1 MVTHTRNSCSAFI
14 PSKVHT
20 HSSEHTRAG
29 PEYSIIRI
37 FVRWVGIRFSI
48 LRFEFWIS
56 LFSSFFFNTWHPP
69 RNGSQLVRLAEHLHQ
84 QQTVRQWKTFVLTY
98 SMHIFHEKS
107 SISYKRA
114 CRTST
119 FEIMNLNAQK
129 TQHVNGPSAI
139 TKPNAMHVF
148 SFCQL
153 SRDASE
159 SLGSACS
166 SSCSADEMR
175 WCEAALRRG
184 PAESLTLF
192 SNDWFNLIVCVDL
205 FTHLTYM
212 LYSINVC
219 RNFTHYKLESCG
231 NE

>member
-1 MVTHTRNSCSAFI
+1 MKWKDFS
-14 PSKVHT
+14 
-20 HSSEHTRAG
+20 RAG
-29 PEYSIIRI
+29 PEYSHIRSVGWHSI
-37 FVRWVGIRFSI
+37 FNFEIWISNILLLFFEHLASPAKRFS
-48 LRFEFWIS
+48 
-56 LFSSFFFNTWHPP
+56 TCPP
-69 RNGSQLVRLAEHLHQ
+69 GWTLHQ
-84 QQTVRQWKTFVLTY
+84 QQTFRQWKTFVLTY

-119 FEIMNLNAQK
+119 FEIMNLSVQK

-139 TKPNAMHVF
+139 TKPNAMHAF

-159 SLGSACS
+159 SLGSVCS
-166 SSCSADEMR
+166 SSCSADEMC
-175 WCEAALRRG
+175 WCEAALKEWKRRRG
-184 PAESLTLF
+184 TAESLALF
-192 SNDWFNLIVCVDL
+192 SNDWFNLTVCVDL

-212 LYSINVC
+212 QFSINVC
-219 RNFTHYKLESCG
+219 RNFNHYKLESCG

>member
-1 MVTHTRNSCSAFI
+1 MS
-14 PSKVHT
+14 
-20 HSSEHTRAG
+20 
-29 PEYSIIRI
+29 RI
-37 FVRWVGIRFSI
+37 VPQNHIYCPATDLLPGG
-48 LRFEFWIS
+48 
-56 LFSSFFFNTWHPP
+56 HP
-69 RNGSQLVRLAEHLHQ
+69 
-84 QQTVRQWKTFVLTY
+84 TY

-114 CRTST
+114 CCRST
-119 FEIMNLNAQK
+119 FEIMNLSVQK
-129 TQHVNGPSAI
+129 TWHVNGPSAI
-139 TKPNAMHVF
+139 TKPNVMHAF

-153 SRDASE
+153 SRDVSE

-166 SSCSADEMR
+166 SSLYCRRD
-175 WCEAALRRG
+175 ALMWSRFVRVKERRRG

-192 SNDWFNLIVCVDL
+192 SNDWFNLLVCVDL

-212 LYSINVC
+212 LFSINVC

>member
-1 MVTHTRNSCSAFI
+1 MVYQVNL
-14 PSKVHT
+14 
-20 HSSEHTRAG
+20 TRAG

-48 LRFEFWIS
+48 LRFEFRIP
-56 LFSSFFFNTWHPP
+56 LFFFFFFLFFFNTWHPL
-69 RNGSQLVRLAEHLHQ
+69 RSGFQLVCLAEHLHQ
-84 QQTVRQWKTFVLTY
+84 QQTVHQWKTFVLTY

-107 SISYKRA
+107 SISHKRA

-119 FEIMNLNAQK
+119 FEIMNLSAQK
-129 TQHVNGPSAI
+129 TRHVNGPSAI

-175 WCEAALRRG
+175 WCEAALREWNRRRCT
-184 PAESLTLF
+184 AESLTLF

-219 RNFTHYKLESCG
+219 RNFPHYKLESCG

>member
-1 MVTHTRNSCSAFI
+1 MFLCEHSAISDLCVLGLDQNIRLFENSFGGLAFDFQFWD
-14 PSKVHT
+14 SN
-20 HSSEHTRAG
+20 
-29 PEYSIIRI
+29 
-37 FVRWVGIRFSI
+37 
-48 LRFEFWIS
+48 FENP
-56 LFSSFFFNTWHPP
+56 FFFFLPGIP
-69 RNGSQLVRLAEHLHQ
+69 RETVLNLSCLAEHLHQ

-107 SISYKRA
+107 SISYNCA

-119 FEIMNLNAQK
+119 FEIVNLSAQK
-129 TQHVNGPSAI
+129 TRHVNGPSAI
-139 TKPNAMHVF
+139 TKPNAMHAF

-153 SRDASE
+153 SQDASE
-159 SLGSACS
+159 SLGLVCS
-166 SSCSADEMR
+166 SSCN
-175 WCEAALRRG
+175 ALMWSCFERRRG
-184 PAESLTLF
+184 TAESLTLF

-219 RNFTHYKLESCG
+219 RNFPHYKLESCG